1 MLDPLTLLAIAF
13 GLAMDAFSVSVA
25 SGTTVRSNRGNEAFK
40 IAFSFGAFQAF
51 MPMLGWLAGVK
62 ILDFISGVDHWL
74 AFALLILVGCK
85 MIYESAKPENCAEKR
100 SLGFF
105 TLLILSIA
113 TSIDALAVGLSF
125 ALLKVSIITP
135 IIVIG
140 TVTFTLSFLGATLGC
155 RIKSL
160 LSNKIEILGGVILI
174 VIGFKILIEH
184 LA

>member
-25 SGTTVRSNRGNEAFK
+25 SGITGRGNSKTEAFK
-40 IAFSFGAFQAF
+40 MAFSFGAFQAF

-62 ILDFISGVDHWL
+62 MLDFISGVDHWL
-74 AFALLILVGCK
+74 AFALLFMVGCK
-85 MIYESAKPENCAEKR
+85 MIYESTKPETHRKER
-100 SLGFF
+100 TLSFF
-105 TLLILSIA
+105 ALLILSIA

-125 ALLKVSIITP
+125 AILKVSIINP

-140 TVTFTLSFLGATLGC
+140 TVTFALSLIGATLGG

-160 LSNKIEILGGVILI
+160 SPNQIEIVGGAILI
-174 VIGFKILIEH
+174 GIGFKILIEH
-184 LA
+184 LT